1 MFSAKYVPFQ
11 GGQSSKESYSL
22 DEIIYTS
29 KSGAHSTELGVLSP
43 APWCSGAAWGLWRR
57 ASWRGGGEPGGDT

>member
-43 APWCSGAAWGLWRR
+43 APRCPWAAWGLLSRYSR
-57 ASWRGGGEPGGDT
+57 RGGGEPGGDT

>member
-11 GGQSSKESYSL
+11 GGKSTESYSL

-29 KSGAHSTELGVLSP
+29 KSGAHSPLPGPPRP
-43 APWCSGAAWGLWRR
+43 AGLACGAACGPRR
-57 ASWRGGGEPGGDT
+57 RGRVFRGVQPGGDT